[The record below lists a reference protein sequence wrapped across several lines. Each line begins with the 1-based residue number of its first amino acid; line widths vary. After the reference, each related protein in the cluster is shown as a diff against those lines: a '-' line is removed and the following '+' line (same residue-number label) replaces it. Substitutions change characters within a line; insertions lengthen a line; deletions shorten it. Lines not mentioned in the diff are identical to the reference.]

1 MINLLVIR
9 LDTIELPHYVMKILL
24 CPLPD
29 VSITFTAAKFLL
41 LLLFPRF
48 ARCSSTSQG
57 SAYGHGASYHFYHSL
72 L

>member
-9 LDTIELPHYVMKILL
+9 LDTIELPRYVMKTLL

-29 VSITFTAAKFLL
+29 VSITLL
-41 LLLFPRF
+41 PPLFVVVALSRF

-57 SAYGHGASYHFYHSL
+57 SAYGHGASYHFFHSPF
-72 L
+72 